1 MKIFKLTIY
10 LTQGLFFC
18 STSLKAHDF
27 FELEPVVVYG
37 REYNLIGESISASE
51 GHVGQVDLEYRPLL
65 RTGEL
70 LEVVPGLI
78 VTQHSGTG
86 KANQYFLR
94 GFNLDHG
101 TDFATFVD
109 GMPIN
114 MVTHAHGQGYTDL
127 NFLIPELVQTVSYS
141 KGSYYAAVGDF
152 SAAGAAF
159 FDTMDQLDSGIARF
173 SAGEFDYYRGL
184 IAESFQLTENTSLL
198 AAFDA
203 TFYSGPWDIDE
214 DLEQYKGLLKY
225 SMQAEDLRYEITFM
239 GYDSQWNSAD
249 QIPERAVRSGLI
261 SRLGS
266 MDDTVGGETYRYSIS
281 NKIVLDKPDS
291 RTALDLYAIAY
302 DLNLWSNFTYFRDD
316 SVNGDQFEQ
325 ADNRMIYGGNLV
337 HTLNNVAI
345 LDIPTRQT
353 IGAQTRF
360 DVIDEVGL
368 YDTVERVRRNTVR
381 EDAVDQFSISLFYEG
396 EFFVT
401 EAFRAILGLRNDY
414 HVFDVDSNLAANSGD
429 EEDYL
434 LSPKTSL
441 IYTMSEQLE
450 VYLSGGLGF
459 HSNDARG
466 TTITIDPDSGG
477 PADRVD
483 PLVRSTGAEVG
494 ARFTWNDKLNSS
506 LALWW
511 LELDSELLYV
521 GDAGTTEASI
531 GSERYGVEIA
541 NYFRPSEW
549 LTLDLDLAFTESE
562 FENGDE
568 IPGALSTV
576 ISSGVTVVSQAG
588 LFASLRGRY
597 FGPRYLTED
606 GSEKSNSS
614 LLFNLRTGYD
624 VNEQLRI
631 ELDVLNLF
639 DSNDDDITYFYE
651 SRISASEP
659 VEADRHFHPIEP
671 RSLRAAV
678 TYRF

>member
-1 MKIFKLTIY
+1 M
-10 LTQGLFFC
+10 
-18 STSLKAHDF
+18 AHDF

-37 REYNLIGESISASE
+37 RETDLIGESISASE
-51 GHVGQVDLEYRPLL
+51 GLVSQVDLEYRPLL

-114 MVTHAHGQGYTDL
+114 MVTHAHGQGYSDL
-127 NFLIPELVQTVSYS
+127 NFLIPELIGTVSYS

-152 SAAGAAF
+152 SSAGAAF
-159 FDTMDQLDSGIARF
+159 FNTTDQLDTGIARF
-173 SAGEFDYYRGL
+173 AAGEFDYYRGL
-184 IAESFQLTENTSLL
+184 VAESFQLTENTSFM

-203 TFYSGPWDIDE
+203 TSYSGPWDIDE
-214 DLEQYKGLLKY
+214 DLNQYKALLKY
-225 SMQAEDLRYEITFM
+225 SVQTEDLRYEITFM
-239 GYDSQWNSAD
+239 GYDSEWNSAD
-249 QIPERAVRSGLI
+249 QIPERAVDSGLI

-266 MDDTVGGETYRYSIS
+266 LDKTVGGDTYRYSLS
-281 NKIVLDKPDS
+281 SRIVADTPDS
-291 RTALDLYAIAY
+291 RTALDLYTILY
-302 DLNLWSNFTYFRDD
+302 NLNLWSNFTYFLNDP
-316 SVNGDQFEQ
+316 VNGDQFEQ
-325 ADNRMIYGGNLV
+325 ADDRIIYGGSLV
-337 HTLNNVAI
+337 HTLNHAT
-345 LDIPTRQT
+345 LFKIPTRQT
-353 IGAQTRF
+353 IGVQTRF

-368 YDTVERVRRNTVR
+368 YNTIARERRNAVR
-381 EDAVDQFSISLFYEG
+381 EDEVDQLSVGLFYEG
-396 EFFVT
+396 EFFIT

-414 HVFDVDSNLAANSGD
+414 YLFDVESDLAANSGD
-429 EEDYL
+429 EKDYL
-434 LSPKTSL
+434 LSPKASL
-441 IYTMSEQLE
+441 IYTLNEQLE
-450 VYLSGGLGF
+450 FYLSGGFGF

-466 TTITIDPDSGG
+466 ATITVDPVSGDQV
-477 PADRVD
+477 DRVD
-483 PLVRSTGAEVG
+483 PLVQSTGAEIG
-494 ARFTWNDKLNSS
+494 ARFTWNDELNSS

-521 GDAGTTEASI
+521 GDAGTTEPSI

-541 NYFRPSEW
+541 NYFRPFKW

-562 FENGDE
+562 LENGDE

-576 ISSGVTVVSQAG
+576 ISSGVTAVSEIG
-588 LFASLRGRY
+588 FFVSLRGRY
-597 FGPRYLTED
+597 FGPRYLVED
-606 GSEKSNSS
+606 GSAESGSS
-614 LLFNLRTGYD
+614 LLFNLRTGYN
-624 VNEQLRI
+624 VNEKLRI

-639 DSNDDDITYFYE
+639 DSNDDDITYYYE
-651 SRISASEP
+651 SRLSELSEP
-659 VEADRHFHPIEP
+659 AGGVADRHFHPIEP